1 MNRTFKVMFSKA
13 RASMVVASE
22 AACCAQKKST
32 KAVVAAAVALA
43 LSGAAMAEST
53 VKSGVGVSYDGQNLI
68 TAEGFAGKAEI
79 QDGVITIDSDG
90 YKSTSYGAFSNIY
103 TNGNDAVAGGVTVT
117 GQFTNNSSTNTG
129 GAMALWHD
137 STKGTASKNT
147 VQNAY
152 FENNSAS
159 DLGGALTVH
168 SWGDYTNAGNT
179 TVTGSTFKGNWAGK
193 QGGAAAFENNT
204 ANITDSTFE
213 ANGKKAGASL
223 TTNGGAVY
231 AYSAYNDD
239 SKGKTT
245 LDIQNSTFTNNAA
258 SNRGG
263 AVYIDSSTLT
273 VDGGSSFTR
282 NEAKS
287 GGAIAISDGMF
298 SETNDKT
305 EVVFNHS
312 IKNATF
318 DGNTATDKGG
328 AIVVFNEETD
338 DNRANKLKL
347 ENVTFTNNS
356 AKLGGAIVTE
366 AEMTITGNARFE
378 GNSATENGGA
388 IYVSAQGANAPKKPA
403 TLTLDTGENGVIT
416 FANNTANGAANDI
429 HLGMK
434 ESTLTMKGKGSIAL
448 NSGLSGNGTVKSEAS
463 KVYVADMSNFTGS
476 LMINGGEF
484 AVEAGSLL
492 NTEKTVFGEGS
503 SVSIE
508 TGELKLAGVTT
519 AGALNLGATI
529 SPEDLANVTFDSAFL
544 DATLDEGKLVVE
556 TDTQIFDGEN
566 FQSVLGSDAGVMA
579 ENMRNL
585 YARGATAREARILAD
600 ITERYTDETGSISR
614 SGVEALK
621 EATGGNATA
630 GVLNVAY
637 DAQALISETIT
648 RHQLRARKGMGLWV
662 DAFASSNEDES
673 LYGTSG
679 YSTDIYGGVL
689 GFDATFENDV
699 TVGGALTFG
708 TADTDAENASAASQL
723 DTDFYGV
730 SLYAGKRFDRLT
742 FTGELGYVGFNND
755 YSGIGDAGDAE
766 AWSAGVRAD
775 AVAYDGE
782 VLRVVP
788 HVGVRYVHI
797 EGDAVAFNDEA
808 KMDIVE
814 MPVGLSVQGA
824 FETASM
830 RIVPELDFTVVP
842 QLADK
847 DVETFA
853 GNIDILDS
861 LYNTTLGIAAEAG
874 NFSFGLNYRYGF
886 GNEDRRNHT
895 FNANVRYAF

>member
-53 VKSGVGVSYDGQNLI
+53 VKSGVGVSYDGQHLI
-68 TAEGFAGKAEI
+68 KAEEFTGKAEI
-79 QDGVITIDSDG
+79 QDGVITIISDG

-103 TNGNDAVAGGVTVT
+103 TNGNDEVADGVTVT

-137 STKGTASKNT
+137 ANQENAPTNT
-147 VQNAY
+147 VQNAH

-168 SWGDYTNAGNT
+168 SWGGYTYAGKT
-179 TVTGSTFKGNWAGK
+179 TVTGSTFKGNWAGN

-204 ANITDSTFE
+204 ANITNSTFE
-213 ANGKKAGASL
+213 ANGKKADGSL

-231 AYSAYNDD
+231 AYSAFNDD

-245 LDIQNSTFTNNAA
+245 LDIRNSTFTNNAA

-273 VDGGSSFTR
+273 VDDGSRFTR

-287 GGAIAISDGMF
+287 GGAIAIADGI
-298 SETNDKT
+298 SNKE
-305 EVVFNHS
+305 EVFNHS
-312 IKNATF
+312 IKNAIF

-338 DNRANKLKL
+338 DNRDNNLKL

-366 AEMTITGNARFE
+366 AAMTITGNARFE

-388 IYVSAQGANAPKKPA
+388 IYVSAQGSNAPKKPA
-403 TLTLDTGENGVIT
+403 TLTLDTGDNGVIT

-429 HLGMK
+429 HLGTEK
-434 ESTLTMKGKGSIAL
+434 STLTMTGKGSIAL
-448 NSGLSGNGTVKSEAS
+448 NSGLSGNGMVTSNAS

-476 LMINGGEF
+476 LTINGGEF

-508 TGELKLAGVTT
+508 TGGELKLAGVTT
-519 AGALNLGATI
+519 AGALNLGAKI
-529 SPEDLANVTFDSAFL
+529 GEEDLANVTFDSAFL

-585 YARGATAREARILAD
+585 YARGATAREAQILAD

-621 EATGGNATA
+621 EAAGGNATA

-648 RHQLRARKGMGLWV
+648 RHQLKARKGMGLWV

>member
-1 MNRTFKVMFSKA
+1 M
-13 RASMVVASE
+13 
-22 AACCAQKKST
+22 
-32 KAVVAAAVALA
+32 
-43 LSGAAMAEST
+43 
-53 VKSGVGVSYDGQNLI
+53 
-68 TAEGFAGKAEI
+68 
-79 QDGVITIDSDG
+79 
-90 YKSTSYGAFSNIY
+90 
-103 TNGNDAVAGGVTVT
+103 
-117 GQFTNNSSTNTG
+117 
-129 GAMALWHD
+129 
-137 STKGTASKNT
+137 
-147 VQNAY
+147 
-152 FENNSAS
+152 
-159 DLGGALTVH
+159 GGALTVH
-168 SWGDYTNAGNT
+168 SWGSFTYAGNT
-179 TVTGSTFKGNWAGK
+179 TVTGSTFKGNWAGN

-204 ANITDSTFE
+204 ANITNSTFE
-213 ANGKKAGASL
+213 SNGKKADGSL

-245 LDIQNSTFTNNAA
+245 LDIRGSTFTNNAA

-273 VDGGSSFTR
+273 VDGSSFTG

-287 GGAIAISDGMF
+287 GGAIAINDGMF
-298 SETNDKT
+298 SETDNET
-305 EVVFNHS
+305 EVKFTHS
-312 IKNATF
+312 IKNTTF

-328 AIVVFNEETD
+328 AIVVFNMETD
-338 DNRANKLKL
+338 DNRDNDLKL
-347 ENVTFTNNS
+347 ENVIFTNNS
-356 AKLGGAIVTE
+356 AKLGGAIDTE
-366 AEMTITGNARFE
+366 AVMTITGNARFE
-378 GNSATENGGA
+378 GNSATENGG
-388 IYVSAQGANAPKKPA
+388 
-403 TLTLDTGENGVIT
+403 D
-416 FANNTANGAANDI
+416 
-429 HLGMK
+429 
-434 ESTLTMKGKGSIAL
+434 
-448 NSGLSGNGTVKSEAS
+448 
-463 KVYVADMSNFTGS
+463 
-476 LMINGGEF
+476 F

-492 NTEKTVFGEGS
+492 NTENTVFNS
-503 SVSIE
+503 SATVSIGKE
-508 TGELKLAGVTT
+508 GNLKLAGVTT
-519 AGALNLGATI
+519 TGELDLGLTLGGDGA
-529 SPEDLANVTFDSAFL
+529 ANITFDSAFL
-544 DATLDEGKLVVE
+544 DAKVDGGKLVVE
-556 TDTQIFDGEN
+556 TDTQIFEGEN

-579 ENMRNL
+579 ENMRSL
-585 YARGATAREARILAD
+585 YARGASAREARILAD
-600 ITERYTDETGSISR
+600 ITERYTDEAGSISR
-614 SGVEALK
+614 NGVDALK

-648 RHQLRARKGMGLWV
+648 RHQLKARKGMGLWV

-708 TADTDAENASAASQL
+708 TADTDAENGSAASQL

-766 AWSAGVRAD
+766 AWSA

-782 VLRVVP
+782 ILRVVP

-853 GNIDILDS
+853 GNVDILDS